1 MHISHAK
8 ADTNRLQPCPTNDWI
23 CVFLWCILHFFS
35 FFLSVVFLIF
45 FFYNM
50 LWIWSSSFACFLSII
65 HVICYLKS
73 VICSVFFWDLWSSPF
88 ACLLDWW
95 IKTWLRLCDYYFYH
109 SESVNVPLRKEA
121 AGCKRAWR
129 YDLWKVSLTV
139 DMTSGH
145 SSHVSPLP
153 PAWHLSIISLVGMP
167 GSCHH
172 HHGNVSVLPVAITM
186 AMGVSPSNHQHG
198 PNVSL
203 LTRITMAI
211 CACRNTKPWHVCGNV
226 CVRGKKKR

>member
-1 MHISHAK
+1 MFPFGIFRVAPLLVFWIYGLKHYCTYVIIIFSH
-8 ADTNRLQPCPTNDWI
+8 N
-23 CVFLWCILHFFS
+23 
-35 FFLSVVFLIF
+35 
-45 FFYNM
+45 
-50 LWIWSSSFACFLSII
+50 
-65 HVICYLKS
+65 
-73 VICSVFFWDLWSSPF
+73 
-88 ACLLDWW
+88 
-95 IKTWLRLCDYYFYH
+95 
-109 SESVNVPLRKEA
+109 ESANVPLRKEA
-121 AGCKRAWR
+121 AGCKRVWR

-226 CVRGKKKR
+226 CVRGKKKKW